1 MVAIW
6 KLNKIKNSPSVKVE
20 VDTEKTG
27 YTFKMMRTLYKNT
40 YGGVTKVIL
49 SKIHN
54 PKLWLLK

>member
-6 KLNKIKNSPSVKVE
+6 KLNKIKNSPSVKVKI
-20 VDTEKTG
+20 DTEKTG

-54 PKLWLLK
+54 PKL